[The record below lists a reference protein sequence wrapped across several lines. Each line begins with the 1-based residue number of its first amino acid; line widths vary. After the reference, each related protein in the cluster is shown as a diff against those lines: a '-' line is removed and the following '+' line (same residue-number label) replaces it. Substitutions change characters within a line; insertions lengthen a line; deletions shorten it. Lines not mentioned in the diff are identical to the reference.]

1 MNRRVAS
8 IVIAGIATC
17 LHPAYSNAAGQV
29 VEAKVVQVRVDSDG
43 KGMVIFDRSI
53 AGTPPTCVI
62 PTYSNALAFSN
73 TSGGKTVMALALA
86 AKASGGS
93 ITAYGLG
100 VCRSYGN
107 YVEDWDYG
115 AVK

>member
-1 MNRRVAS
+1 MNRGVAC
-8 IVIAGIATC
+8 IVAGVMAC
-17 LHPAYSNAAGQV
+17 LHIADSHAAGQV

-43 KGMVIFDRSI
+43 KGMVIFDRSLT
-53 AGTPPTCVI
+53 GTPPTCVI

-86 AKASGGS
+86 AKASGGT

>member
-1 MNRRVAS
+1 
-8 IVIAGIATC
+8 
-17 LHPAYSNAAGQV
+17 
-29 VEAKVVQVRVDSDG
+29 
-43 KGMVIFDRSI
+43 
-53 AGTPPTCVI
+53 
-62 PTYSNALAFSN
+62 
-73 TSGGKTVMALALA
+73 MALALA
-86 AKASGGS
+86 AKASGGT